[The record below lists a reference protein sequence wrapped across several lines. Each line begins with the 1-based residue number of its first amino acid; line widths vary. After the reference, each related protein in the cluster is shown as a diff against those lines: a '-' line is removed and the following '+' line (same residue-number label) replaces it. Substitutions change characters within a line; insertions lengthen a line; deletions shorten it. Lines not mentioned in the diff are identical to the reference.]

1 MNKRKGISLIVLV
14 ITILVMLIL
23 SGVVIVSLSKNNPV
37 EKAKE
42 ATFKQSLA
50 QIGEELEMFCVNEK
64 AQNSEFNKEAL
75 HASKNNLAFN
85 TKTESSGKNIYDII
99 PSLKDSKYKNQVEV
113 IQGNLFYKTPDKKEI
128 PWLRELGIHYTGI
141 VTGTVI
147 IEGDT
152 LVGVSPDYVNTGTL
166 VIPNTVKKIN
176 PGAFAGCKDLYEVVL
191 PEGITEIPAD
201 CFKNCKSL
209 TSVQLPETVKIIQP
223 YAFYACT
230 SLEKINMPRDLEDV
244 KTMSFYS
251 CNSLKE
257 LSFNKVKYIRNGA
270 FRYCTS
276 LAKVNFGTSLEK
288 IEYIA
293 FGNTAIK
300 SVKFPNT
307 LKKLEGSI
315 FYDTDALQTVQ
326 IGEDIPGTA
335 GYALPN
341 LNIENAIF
349 RNCDG
354 IQNITIASNP
364 FYKFVENVR
373 YSKDGTQ
380 LQEVP
385 ANKGNFTIP
394 VGVTKIND
402 GAFLNNSKVTE
413 IAVPEGVTY
422 IGENAFSSTKEL
434 TTLSLPSTVTNIG
447 IAIIGTTKKLV
458 NCTIAPGNPNYYM
471 DNGAIVHK
479 YINQQ
484 GIEEREIIGCVGGKK
499 GPYNISNGITI
510 IGDFAFQECTGIT
523 SITIP
528 STVKEIKK
536 YGLYLLNSIETLTI
550 PGNVKKLGHAAI
562 HYCTALKTVTLE
574 EGVEEIANEMFKYCI
589 NLQTVNLPSTLKTVG
604 TGIFKSTNKLTT
616 VTTPDVPINKFAA
629 KGNMLFTK
637 DLTELVSVGCDSTKT
652 IIEVPS
658 HVRVIRDHAISDNI
672 FVKEVRIK
680 PGVTTIGN
688 NILLDNINLKR
699 VTIPSTVTVINTHAF
714 QRTDSLSEIVI
725 DKTEGSIQGSPWG
738 ATQGIKAVIWQ

>member
-14 ITILVMLIL
+14 ITILVMIIL
-23 SGVVIVSLSKNNPV
+23 AGVVVVSLQKNNPI

-64 AQNSEFNKEAL
+64 AQNSEFNKETL

-99 PSLKDSKYKNQVEV
+99 PSLKDSKYKNQIEV
-113 IQGNLFYKTPDKKEI
+113 IQGMLFYRTPDKKEI

-141 VTGTVI
+141 VTGTVE
-147 IEGDT
+147 IEGAT

-176 PGAFAGCKDLYEVVL
+176 PGAFSGCKDLNAVVL
-191 PEGITEIPAD
+191 PEGITEIPND
-201 CFKNCKSL
+201 CFKNCTSL
-209 TSVQLPETVKIIQP
+209 TSVQLPETVKVIGE
-223 YAFYACT
+223 YAFHGCST
-230 SLEKINMPRDLEDV
+230 LVKINMPRDLEDV

-251 CNSLKE
+251 CNSLRE

-270 FRYCTS
+270 FRFCTN

-293 FGNTAIK
+293 FGNTAIE

-307 LKKLEGSI
+307 LKTVEGSI
-315 FYDTDALQTVQ
+315 FYDTDALKTVQ
-326 IGEDIPGTA
+326 IGDDIPGQ
-335 GYALPN
+335 N
-341 LNIENAIF
+341 LNVYIEKAVF

-354 IQNITIASNP
+354 ITSITIAENP
-364 FYKFVENVR
+364 KYIYKENVR
-373 YSKDGTQ
+373 YSKDGRE

-385 ANKGNFTIP
+385 ANKGNFSIP
-394 VGVTKIND
+394 TTVTKILD
-402 GAFLNNSKVTE
+402 GAFINNSNITE
-413 IAVPEGVTY
+413 ITVPEGVTY

-528 STVKEIKK
+528 STVKEIKR
-536 YGLYLLNSIETLTI
+536 YGLYLLNSIENLTI

-574 EGVEEIANEMFKYCI
+574 EGVEEIASEIFKYCI

-616 VTTPDVPINKFAA
+616 VTTPDVPTNKFAA

-688 NILLDNINLKR
+688 NILLDNKNLRR
-699 VTIPSTVTVINTHAF
+699 VTIPSTVTFINTHAF

-725 DKTEGSIQGSPWG
+725 DKPEGSITGAPWT
-738 ATQGIKAVIWQ
+738 ATQGMKAIIWQ